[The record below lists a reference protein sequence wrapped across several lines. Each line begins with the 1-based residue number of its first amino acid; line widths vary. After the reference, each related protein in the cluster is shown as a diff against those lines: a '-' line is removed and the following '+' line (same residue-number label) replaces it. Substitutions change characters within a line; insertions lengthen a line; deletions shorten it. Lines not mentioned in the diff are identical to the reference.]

1 MRYIVFED
9 ESVVLFGNN
18 TSFKSIAGNRPV
30 HSAGQATLK
39 FNPGRK
45 MTSSARGCLEAEEEI
60 GAYARIGDDAAI
72 EEVVNTPKVE
82 VREWM

>member
-9 ESVVLFGNN
+9 ETVVLFGNN
-18 TSFKSIAGNRPV
+18 TSFKSVAGNRPV
-30 HSAGQATLK
+30 HSAGQTTLK

-45 MTSSARGCLEAEEEI
+45 MTSSARGCLAAEEEI
-60 GAYARIGDDAAI
+60 RAYARVGDDAAI
-72 EEVVNTPKVE
+72 EDVINTPKVE